1 MTDTQAFVDISSR
14 SATELA
20 EKYVA
25 LWNEPDADGRRRMIA
40 ELWTA

>member
-14 SATELA
+14 SATGLA

>member
-25 LWNEPDADGRRRMIA
+25 LWNEPDAGRRRRMIA
-40 ELWTA
+40 ELWAA